1 MSSPVTGR
9 PSSPARTVK
18 DKEIAAEQRYVDVAY
33 VRLEEMR
40 ADAQAMIREGYRQ
53 SQAGT
58 KASLVDRDA
67 MVHQA
72 ALRAQ
77 ALDVADDGLVF
88 GRLDLAR
95 PESPD
100 GDDDAGY
107 GAGSGAEEGGRPG
120 HLENGRE
127 VRYVG
132 RVGVR
137 TRDHDSLVIDWRA
150 PAAEDFYR
158 ATPEDP
164 RGVIRRRVL
173 HSRGHA
179 VVDLEDDLLDPGAS
193 DGLTVIGDG
202 AFLASLARTREGAM
216 RDIVA
221 TIQREQD
228 EVIRAP
234 ADGTVLVR
242 GAPGT
247 GKTAVALH
255 RVAYLLFRHRRRF
268 GSRGVLVVGP
278 NRRFTAY
285 IERVLPSLGEGSATL
300 RSLGDLVDGATAT
313 THDPPEL
320 ARLKGADAMTRVL
333 RRAVADRPSGA
344 PDELRVVFRGVVVRL
359 DRARLDKIAAEVH
372 RRSRGAVNAARGRA
386 AEALLDALWDR
397 FGDLGGPDAAES
409 AADGN
414 AGLWSAILAA
424 DGLAP
429 LDETEPHGSGTKNG
443 GGRNGSGNGDGRRG
457 QFDARVREQRTFTD
471 FLVAWWPIRRPID
484 VLRSLGDPE
493 RLRRAAGRELDRGA
507 TALLAASWT
516 AALAA
521 GPGGAAPR
529 ALTYQDIALL
539 DEIDALLGP
548 PPRASRRRAPADGD
562 PYVVDGVNILTGEEV
577 ADESWEPEMQELTTS
592 IERVERSRRVDDGV
606 VEDRPEYAH
615 IVVDEAQDLSPMQ
628 WRMLGR
634 RGRQASWTVVED
646 PAQSAW
652 EDLPAAREAME
663 AALGDAGQPAG
674 RGGSR
679 RDRSRRR
686 KAPAPRRA
694 RHEYE
699 LTTNYRN
706 STEIAAV
713 SARVLEL
720 ALPDAR
726 PARAVRDSG
735 LDPVV
740 GVVPATGLAAA
751 ARDAVDALLDQVEG
765 TIGVIVP
772 LPRATAA
779 APTGAAPAEDE
790 DEDDGQTALSFG
802 ADDAAGPAPSGPGW
816 TPADRERLGA
826 GLPERVQVLD
836 VLEAKGLE
844 FDAAVIVAPETVAA
858 QSPRGLRVL
867 YVAVSRA
874 TQRLTVLTADPGWR
888 RTLLGET

>member
-1 MSSPVTGR
+1 MTSPVKGR
-9 PSSPARTVK
+9 PSDQQTTVK
-18 DKEIAAEQRYVDVAY
+18 DQEIAAEQRYVDLAY
-33 VRLEEMR
+33 ERLEQMR
-40 ADAQAMIREGYRQ
+40 EDAQAMLREGFRQ
-53 SQAGT
+53 SLAGT

-72 ALRAQ
+72 SLRAQ

-88 GRLDLAR
+88 GRLDL
-95 PESPD
+95 S
-100 GDDDAGY
+100 
-107 GAGSGAEEGGRPG
+107 SEEIRYIGRI
-120 HLENGRE
+120 
-127 VRYVG
+127 
-132 RVGVR
+132 GVR
-137 TRDHDSLVIDWRA
+137 TGEHDSLVIDWRA

-164 RGVIRRRVL
+164 RGVVRRRVL

-179 VVDLEDDLLDPGAS
+179 VVDLEDDLLDPEAA
-193 DGLTVIGDG
+193 DGLTIVGDG

-300 RSLGDLVDGATAT
+300 RSLGDLVEGATAVV
-313 THDPPEL
+313 HDAPEP
-320 ARLKGADAMTRVL
+320 ARLKGSEAMVRIL
-333 RRAVADRPSGA
+333 RRAISDQVPGA
-344 PDELRVVFRGVVVRL
+344 PEELRVVHKGVVVRL
-359 DRARLDKIAAEVH
+359 DRARLDKIRNEVH
-372 RRSRGAVNAARGRA
+372 RRSRGSVNAARARA
-386 AEALLDALWDR
+386 ADLLLDALWSRYSDI
-397 FGDLGGPDAAES
+397 GGPEAAAS
-409 AADGN
+409 APGGAELQ
-414 AGLWSAILAA
+414 LWNDLLAA
-424 DGLAP
+424 DGLGD
-429 LDETEPHGSGTKNG
+429 LDEGGDGAGGGQG
-443 GGRNGSGNGDGRRG
+443 GGRTKPAGKREE
-457 QFDARVREQRTFTD
+457 FIARVREQREFTG
-471 FLVAWWPIRRPID
+471 FLVAWWPIRTPME
-484 VLRSLGDPE
+484 VLRSLSDPA
-493 RLRRAAGRELDRGA
+493 RLRHAAGRDLEREEV
-507 TALLAASWT
+507 ALLSVSWEE
-516 AALAA
+516 
-521 GPGGAAPR
+521 GNP
-529 ALTYQDIALL
+529 LTYQDVALL
-539 DEIDALLGP
+539 DELDSLLGS
-548 PPRASRRRAPADGD
+548 PPRPPRRRPKASDDD

-577 ADESWEPEMQELTTS
+577 ADDDWEPEMRELTTS
-592 IERVERSRRVDDGV
+592 MERVEQSRRVDDGV
-606 VEDRPEYAH
+606 VEERPEYAH

-634 RGRQASWTVVED
+634 RGRQASWTIVED

-652 EDLPAAREAME
+652 EDLDAAREAMDI
-663 AALGDAGQPAG
+663 ALGAERPSSG
-674 RGGSR
+674 RSSSG
-679 RDRSRRR
+679 RSRRR
-686 KAPAPRRA
+686 PKKTTPRA

-713 SARVLEL
+713 SARVLAR

-726 PARAVRDSG
+726 PARAVRTSG
-735 LDPVV
+735 IDPVV
-740 GVVPATGLAAA
+740 NVVPEKDLESA
-751 ARDAVDALLDQVEG
+751 ARDAVEELLGQVEG
-765 TIGVIVP
+765 TIGLIVP
-772 LPRATAA
+772 LAMHLGQQSLDAEE
-779 APTGAAPAEDE
+779 PTSIDRVRLAE
-790 DEDDGQTALSFG
+790 
-802 ADDAAGPAPSGPGW
+802 
-816 TPADRERLGA
+816 

-874 TQRLTVLTADPGWR
+874 TQRLTVLTADPAWR
-888 RTLLGET
+888 QTLLGQERSG

>member
-1 MSSPVTGR
+1 MSSQVNGR
-9 PSSPARTVK
+9 PTGPGGTVK
-18 DKEIAAEQRYVDVAY
+18 DREIAVEQRYVDTAY
-33 VRLEEMR
+33 ARLEEMR

-53 SQAGT
+53 SLAGT

-72 ALRAQ
+72 ALRVQ

-88 GRLDLAR
+88 GRLDLA
-95 PESPD
+95 S
-100 GDDDAGY
+100 
-107 GAGSGAEEGGRPG
+107 
-120 HLENGRE
+120 RE
-127 VRYVG
+127 ARYIG

-137 TRDHDSLVIDWRA
+137 TSEHDSLVIDWRA

-164 RGVIRRRVL
+164 RGVVRRRVL
-173 HSRGHA
+173 HSRGHT
-179 VVDLEDDLLDPGAS
+179 VVDLEDDLLDPEAA
-193 DGLTVIGDG
+193 DGMTVVGDG

-313 THDPPEL
+313 VHDTPRL
-320 ARLKGADAMTRVL
+320 ARVKGAEAMVTVL
-333 RRAVADRPSGA
+333 RRAVADHAPGA
-344 PDELRVVFRGVVVRL
+344 PDELRVVFKGVVVTL
-359 DRARLDKIAAEVH
+359 DRARLDRIRNEVH
-372 RRSRGAVNAARGRA
+372 RRSRGSVNAARGRA
-386 AEALLDALWDR
+386 AEMLLDALWRR
-397 FGDLGGPDAAES
+397 FAEIGGPEAAE
-409 AADGN
+409 AEEGAE
-414 AGLWSAILAA
+414 AGLWNAILAA
-424 DGLAP
+424 DGLAS
-429 LDETEPHGSGTKNG
+429 LDEEPARGNG
-443 GGRNGSGNGDGRRG
+443 AGNGDPKRA
-457 QFDARVREQRTFTD
+457 QFDARVREQRAFTD
-471 FLVAWWPIRRPID
+471 FLVAWWPIRRPLD
-484 VLRSLGDPE
+484 VLRSLGDPA
-493 RLRRAAGRELDRGA
+493 RLRGAAGRDLDRA
-507 TALLAASWT
+507 DVEPLAASW
-516 AALAA
+516 A
-521 GPGGAAPR
+521 GDGAP
-529 ALTYQDIALL
+529 LTYQDVALL
-539 DEIDALLGP
+539 DELDALLGA
-548 PPRASRRRAPADGD
+548 PPRPSRRRRPPSEDD
-562 PYVVDGVNILTGEEV
+562 PFVVDGVNILTGEEV
-577 ADESWEPEMQELTTS
+577 VDETWEPEMQELTTS
-592 IERVERSRRVDDGV
+592 MERLERSRRVDDGV
-606 VEDRPEYAH
+606 VEERPEYAH
-615 IVVDEAQDLSPMQ
+615 LVVDEAQDLSPMQ

-634 RGRQASWTVVED
+634 RGRQASWTIVED

-652 EDLPAAREAME
+652 EDLAAARRAME
-663 AALGDAGQPAG
+663 AALGGERPASRG
-674 RGGSR
+674 RR
-679 RDRSRRR
+679 RNR
-686 KAPAPRRA
+686 KAPPPRA

-713 SARVLEL
+713 SARVLAR
-720 ALPDAR
+720 ALPEAR
-726 PARAVRDSG
+726 PARAVRTSG
-735 LDPVV
+735 IEPVV
-740 GVVPATGLAAA
+740 RVVPEPDLGPA
-751 ARDAVDALLDQVEG
+751 ARAAVEELLDQVEG
-765 TIGVIVP
+765 TIGLIVP
-772 LPRATAA
+772 LSLEESGGQASLFDGPATAW
-779 APTGAAPAEDE
+779 
-790 DEDDGQTALSFG
+790 
-802 ADDAAGPAPSGPGW
+802 DAA
-816 TPADRERLGA
+816 DRDRLGA

-874 TQRLTVLTADPGWR
+874 TQRLTVLTADPRWKD
-888 RTLLGET
+888 TLLTG